1 VEKNKT
7 NDWTN
12 PMKIIVK
19 VFGRYKDISGK
30 ETIQLDITD
39 GNTLQDV
46 INAFVKKYPALQ
58 KDKNRMMVTKNKMF
72 ASFDTIVTQEDEITL
87 SPPVVSGG

>member
-1 VEKNKT
+1 
-7 NDWTN
+7 
-12 PMKIIVK
+12 MKIIVK

-30 ETIQLDITD
+30 ETIQLDIID

-46 INAFVKKYPALQ
+46 INAFVKQYPALQ
-58 KDKNRMMVTKNKMF
+58 KDKNRIMVTKNKMF

>member
-1 VEKNKT
+1 M
-7 NDWTN
+7 N

-30 ETIQLDITD
+30 ETIQLDIID

-46 INAFVKKYPALQ
+46 INAFVKQYPAC
-58 KDKNRMMVTKNKMF
+58 TKR
-72 ASFDTIVTQEDEITL
+72 
-87 SPPVVSGG
+87 